1 MVVSCCSSIR
11 CRVTRGTICAD
22 KKKKQKQK
30 QKKEKKEKKEK
41 KNGITSILWNRIEK
55 KNKKKGKAA
64 LNIHRHTYILL
75 LLFTF

>member
-30 QKKEKKEKKEK
+30 QKKQKKEKKEKKEK

-55 KNKKKGKAA
+55 KN
-64 LNIHRHTYILL
+64 
-75 LLFTF
+75 

>member
-30 QKKEKKEKKEK
+30 QKKEKKEK

-75 LLFTF
+75 LFTF